1 MANSLDVTLL
11 PIFRQLGKDE
21 PELPGLHVAET
32 PRRAARGRSADQ
44 LILYLYLAGNAP
56 LSPGKQDQILARL
69 AQTYY
74 KTSGSV
80 TAALRTV
87 AESLNLFLLDRNVR
101 NGSTGRQS
109 TGLLT
114 LVVLRG
120 EQLYISQSGPV
131 HAYLSLGGQ
140 TQHLFDPHLSGRGL
154 GLSRTTPIRYYTA
167 TLQAGDALLLA
178 THPSPNWSAATL
190 SGISGQGLD
199 NLRRR
204 LLTRADL
211 ELNALLLLARPGNG
225 RLHLVQARPLAATA
239 DRSAPSG
246 PSGSD
251 SDARPAVPAESE
263 PAYDPL
269 PPDLDLVG
277 EHPNLEE
284 ALEALEGK
292 PKAEAKLDTGVSP
305 SPAPT
310 TSPAARDE
318 NRLPPQ
324 ELDLEVETPAPRE
337 SAQPVQEPWPA
348 AQFPPADG
356 SPSASRPT
364 AQATAQGA
372 EESEAGISLEARPE
386 ASPAPATQPQRP
398 ARRSL
403 PLPPVGRWI
412 RKLILGIGLVW
423 STLIRAFRVTAGRLL
438 PGESMLT
445 LPPALMAFIAIAVP
459 LVVVAVST
467 FVYVQ
472 RGLAAQYAVIF
483 DKASQAAAQAPQQT
497 DPVMRRIVWETTLN
511 YLDEAEQYQR
521 TAESR
526 ALRLEAQNALDEL
539 NLVKRLNYQ
548 DAIIGGLPNNVIVT
562 RMMVYDDHL
571 YMLDG
576 NSGTVLRG
584 RMTNSMDYEIDPA
597 FQCGPGHGTYLIGSI
612 IDISPPP
619 LGSEPGMVALA
630 MDASG
635 NILYCFDDD
644 PPRPATLPAPP
655 NAINWGSPVAF
666 TIDPDLGH
674 FYLLDPIDQAV
685 WSYWFSNFKDEPT
698 FFFGGDVPDLQSV
711 VDLAI
716 EKSSLYLLHEDG
728 GMTMCTYSSLGVS
741 PTRCEERASYI
752 DLRPGQEGQ
761 PFKPESPFVQVMV
774 SQPPEPSL
782 YLLEASTRAVYR
794 FNLRTLNFHRQ
805 YMPAGDP
812 DIGEATAFTVNR
824 LQRIL
829 YLAVNNR
836 VYQASIP

>member
-32 PRRAARGRSADQ
+32 PRRAARGRSADR

-87 AESLNLFLLDRNVR
+87 AETLNLSLLDRNVR

-120 EQLYISQSGPV
+120 DQLYVAQSGPV

-140 TQHLFDPHLSGRGL
+140 TQHLFDPQLSGRGL
-154 GLSRTTPIRYYTA
+154 GLSRTTPIRYFTA

-190 SGISGQGLD
+190 GGISGQGLD

-211 ELNALLLLARPGNG
+211 ELNAVLLISHPGNG
-225 RLHLVQARPLAATA
+225 RLHLVQARPPAAA
-239 DRSAPSG
+239 DGSAAPL

-251 SDARPAVPAESE
+251 PGARPAVPAESE
-263 PAYDPL
+263 PVYDPL
-269 PPDLDLVG
+269 PPGLELRG
-277 EHPNLEE
+277 GHPNLEE

-292 PKAEAKLDTGVSP
+292 PEAEAKVEAGASPVSL
-305 SPAPT
+305 PATPPPT
-310 TSPAARDE
+310 WAE

-324 ELDLEVETPAPRE
+324 ELDLAVESQAPQE
-337 SAQPVQEPWPA
+337 SGQPGQEPWPA
-348 AQFPPADG
+348 AG
-356 SPSASRPT
+356 SPAVSRPMGE
-364 AQATAQGA
+364 GA
-372 EESEAGISLEARPE
+372 AEGGGEVEASIAPE
-386 ASPAPATQPQRP
+386 ASPAPAAQPQRP
-398 ARRSL
+398 ARRS
-403 PLPPVGRWI
+403 PSLPPVGRWI
-412 RKLILGIGLVW
+412 RKLILGIGLAW
-423 STLIRAFRVTAGRLL
+423 STLVRAFRVTAGRLL

-483 DKASQAAAQAPQQT
+483 DKASQAAAQAPLQT

-521 TAESR
+521 TDESR
-526 ALRLEAQNALDEL
+526 ALRQEARNALDEL

-548 DAIIGGLPNNVIVT
+548 DAIIGGLPNNVIIT
-562 RMMVYDDHL
+562 RMMVNDDHL

-584 RMTNSMDYEIDPA
+584 RVTNSMDYEIDQA

-619 LGSEPGMVALA
+619 LGDKTGAVLLA

-635 NILYCFDDD
+635 NLLYCYNDE
-644 PPRPATLPAPP
+644 PPSPATLTAPP

-674 FYLLDPIDQAV
+674 FYLLDPIDRAV
-685 WSYWFSNFKDEPT
+685 WSYWFSNFAEEPT
-698 FFFGGDVPDLQSV
+698 FFFSDEVPDLQSV
-711 VDLAI
+711 VDLAVD
-716 EKSSLYLLHEDG
+716 KSNLYLLHEDG
-728 GMTMCTYSSLGVS
+728 RMTLCTYSTLAGVT
-741 PTRCEERASYI
+741 PTRCEENASYI
-752 DLRPGQEGQ
+752 DTRPGQEGQ

-782 YLLEASTRAVYR
+782 YLLEASTRSIYR
-794 FNLRTLNFHRQ
+794 FNLRTLNFYRQ
-805 YMPAGDP
+805 YLPAEEP